1 MRILLTIS
9 YNGKNYVGW
18 QKQKNGK
25 SVQETIENALSFLL
39 GQNIEIC
46 GSGRTD
52 AKVHALAQTASFD
65 ATSERFVKNFCNK
78 NSLNSKKLV
87 AALNANLPFD
97 IKVTGAKK
105 VSPSFHARFNV
116 KQKTYLY
123 RLSWEET
130 PFNQGYVGI
139 VKEKPD
145 VKEIENAARFL
156 IGEHDFSSFCS
167 AKAKTKDFVRTIFK
181 IRLTKK
187 HNELDFEICGNGF
200 LYNMVRII
208 MGTLINIGLSRNQVS
223 DMEKIIEAKD
233 RTKAGKTVKSCGLYL
248 LSVDYGEKF

>member
-39 GQNIEIC
+39 GQKIEIC

-65 ATSERFVKNFCNK
+65 ASSERFVKNFCKINT
-78 NSLNSKKLV
+78 LNSKKLV
-87 AALNANLPFD
+87 AALNANLPHD
-97 IKVTGAKK
+97 IRIISAKK
-105 VSPSFHARFNV
+105 VSSSFHARFNV

-130 PFNQGYVGI
+130 PFNQDFVGLFQ
-139 VKEKPD
+139 EKPN
-145 VKEIENAARFL
+145 VKEIEKAAKFL
-156 IGEHDFSSFCS
+156 LGEHDFSSFCS
-167 AKAKTKDFVRTIFK
+167 AKTETKDFVRTIFSIK
-181 IRLTKK
+181 IIKK
-187 HNELDFEICGNGF
+187 HNELNFEICGNGF

-208 MGTLINIGLSRNQVS
+208 VGTLYEVGTGKRTAESIYEIL
-223 DMEKIIEAKD
+223 EAKD
-233 RTKAGKTVKSCGLYL
+233 RTKAGKTAPAEGLYL
-248 LSVDYGEKF
+248 KAVKY

>member
-65 ATSERFVKNFCNK
+65 ATSERFQKNFCNK
-78 NSLNSKKLV
+78 NCLNSKKLI

-105 VSPSFHARFNV
+105 VSPLFHARFNV

-139 VKEKPD
+139 VKEKPN
-145 VKEIENAARFL
+145 VKEIEKAARFL

-167 AKAKTKDFVRTIFK
+167 AKAETKDFVRTIFK
-181 IRLTKK
+181 IKLTKK

-208 MGTLINIGLSRNQVS
+208 VGTLYEVGTGKQTAESICEIL
-223 DMEKIIEAKD
+223 DAKD
-233 RTKAGKTVKSCGLYL
+233 RTKAGKTAPAEGLYL
-248 LSVDYGEKF
+248 KGVKY